1 MSSYIDRYR
10 KRNLGENANI
20 REQEVSEMLSEF
32 DEYLNQSITSHE
44 VYYTK
49 VNELPDITTNEKKLM
64 IINDISDNDKKSYDE
79 KKLLCSLDTNVEVG
93 SYIFWDN
100 SWWLIIFSENKS
112 VKTCKK
118 FTMNRCNQYL
128 NYVYQGKLY
137 KIPITINALTLY
149 SDGMSDRVYTSTG
162 DAKNRVYFGTNLITR
177 TIDVGTRMMIT
188 NKTVYRVTNLTDF
201 EYNSN
206 TGDNG
211 LISAIILQT
220 NMLKE
225 DDVENNIAYN
235 EVSKNDVSKIKGED
249 EIYLYDENEYEV
261 EYEGEVEFILDFDYV
276 NTVIISQGNNKCIVR
291 HNDSMSDVGSNVS
304 LIARDKNTQETI
316 DTKIILVRGV

>member
-1 MSSYIDRYR
+1 MDYFDLYKNRV
-10 KRNLGENANI
+10 LGESANI
-20 REQEVSEMLSEF
+20 REKEVSEMVSEF
-32 DEYLNQSITSHE
+32 DEYLNQSLTSHE

-49 VNELPDITTNEKKLM
+49 VDELPDITTNEKKLM
-64 IINDISDNDKKSYDE
+64 IINDISDNDKKAYDE

-93 SYIFWDN
+93 SYIYWDN

-112 VKTCKK
+112 IKTCKK

-128 NYVYQGKLY
+128 NYVYKGRLY
-137 KIPITINALTLY
+137 KIPMTVNALTLY
-149 SDGMSDRVYTSTG
+149 SDGMADMVYTSMG
-162 DAKNRVYFGTNLITR
+162 DSKNRVYFGTNPITR
-177 TIDVGTRMMIT
+177 TIDVGTRMMIS

-220 NMLKE
+220 NILKE

-235 EVSKNDVSKIKGED
+235 DISKNDVSKIKGEN

-261 EYEGEVEFILDFDYV
+261 EYEGEVEFMLDFDYV

-291 HNDSMSDVGSNVS
+291 HNDLMNDVGSNVS
-304 LIARDKNTQETI
+304 LIAIDKNTQDTI